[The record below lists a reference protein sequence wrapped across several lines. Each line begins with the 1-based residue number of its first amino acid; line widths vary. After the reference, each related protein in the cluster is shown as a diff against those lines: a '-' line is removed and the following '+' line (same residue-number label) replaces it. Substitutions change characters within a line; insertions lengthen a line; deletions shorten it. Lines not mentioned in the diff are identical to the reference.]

1 MITIFELAAL
11 LIILTSIN
19 KMFGFN
25 STKELLVAIRVAVSK
40 EPKFKNG
47 YKFFI
52 GKKEYMID
60 YVAEYHSFIHRYYAC
75 YEITKNNAAASGFA
89 QSLGISLSSSHDNIF
104 KESEIPDVDSMTKAL
119 EGL

>member
-19 KMFGFN
+19 RMFGFN
-25 STKELLVAIRVAVSK
+25 STKELLVAIRIAVSK
-40 EPKFKNG
+40 KPKFKSG

-60 YVAEYHSFIHRYYAC
+60 YIAEYHSFIYRYYAC
-75 YEITKNNAAASGFA
+75 YEITNNKS
-89 QSLGISLSSSHDNIF
+89 SPSNLLGISISGSHDNLF